1 MSFMEGHFMEY
12 LSRPDIILWIQQIA
26 APVLDWFF
34 IAVTFLGNEE
44 FYLIAVPI
52 LYWCVDKKFAFKL
65 GVLFLLSAYVN
76 DLLKEIFQTQRPDPA
91 VVRVIYPE
99 SGGGYAFPS
108 GHSQGATVFW
118 GTIAWQLKKAWAWV
132 AALIIIIAVGIS
144 RLYLGVHWPIDV
156 AGGWAIG
163 AVILGLYF
171 IYDTTHPLRGISPKT
186 IPLIVLVLALAAVMF
201 FIHPGDTA
209 VRVIGTLTGM
219 SIGFIIEEEYI
230 LFDPKS
236 VWWYQIVKVIAGV
249 AVIFLIKIVVK
260 MLLPDVPVSHLVRYC
275 LIGLW
280 ITAGVPLVFRG
291 RKQ

>member
-1 MSFMEGHFMEY
+1 MEY
-12 LSRPDIILWIQQIA
+12 LSRPDIILCIQQIA
-26 APVLDWFF
+26 APVLDWLF

-76 DLLKEIFQTQRPDPA
+76 DFLKEIFQTPRPDPA

-108 GHSQGATVFW
+108 GHAQGATVFW
-118 GTIAWQLKKAWAWV
+118 GTIAWRLKKAWAWI

-156 AGGWAIG
+156 VGGWVIG

-171 IYDTTHPLRGISPKT
+171 IYDTTHPLRGMRTKAV
-186 IPLIVLVLALAAVMF
+186 PLIVLVITLAVAMF
-201 FIHPGDTA
+201 FIYSGDTA
-209 VRVIGTLTGM
+209 LRVIGTLAGM
-219 SIGFIIEEEYI
+219 AIGFILEEQYFPFE
-230 LFDPKS
+230 PKS
-236 VWWYQIVKVIAGV
+236 VWWYQIAKVVVGIAVVFAVKV
-249 AVIFLIKIVVK
+249 LVK
-260 MLLPDVPVSHLVRYC
+260 MVLPDVPVSHIVRYGI
-275 LIGLW
+275 IGLW